1 LRLLPCEAL
10 ELTEARQSAAL
21 EPVRFKIAGIRTA
34 AAAKG
39 NASLQ
44 PRELRQ
50 IKEPTVPH
58 ELDTILISYKQ
69 PDFQSK
75 LHEFLLS
82 KSGLS
87 HFAMGAPHIKNR
99 RKVEEILDEFANNEG
114 RAADELVTRYTK
126 IFDNDVELTPDQ
138 FQISHENL
146 EKAHKEVNANLM
158 ASIRQAIK
166 NVRKYQEEIFIAN
179 KKANQHPGI
188 KYTPIKRVGIC
199 VPGASAPLPSTVIM
213 CAVPAQVAG
222 VKEIVVVSP
231 PRYEGSIHPVIL
243 AVCHELGIDEVYRI
257 GGVQAIAA
265 LAFSTEKIKEVDK
278 IVGPGNKWVETAKR
292 LVFGTVGVDSIAGPS
307 EVLIIANEKANPAWV
322 AADMLSQAE
331 HNPGCAFVFSNSQ
344 EVAGNVLEELKK
356 QVGQL
361 NRSEETIECLKAHS
375 GIAVFANMDD
385 LIKKV
390 NEFTAE
396 HLEIQCGEESR
407 EIAEKIENA
416 GAIFIGDYSPVAVG
430 DYWAGP
436 SHTLP
441 TGLSAMFSS
450 ALTSND
456 FIKSTSIIEYDKKKL
471 AESAEDIIRLAEA
484 EGLDAHAKSIKIRQ
498 QS

>member
-1 LRLLPCEAL
+1 M
-10 ELTEARQSAAL
+10 SD
-21 EPVRFKIAGIRTA
+21 
-34 AAAKG
+34 
-39 NASLQ
+39 
-44 PRELRQ
+44 
-50 IKEPTVPH
+50 
-58 ELDTILISYKQ
+58 ELDKILISYKQ
-69 PDFQSK
+69 PDFQNK
-75 LHEFLLS
+75 LSEFLNS

-87 HFAMGAPHIKNR
+87 HFGMGEPHIENR
-99 RKVEEILDEFANNEG
+99 QKVEKILKEFADNESK
-114 RAADELVTRYTK
+114 ADEMVTRYTE
-126 IFDNDVELTPDQ
+126 IFDDVKLTPEQ
-138 FQISHENL
+138 FRVSKREL
-146 EKAHKEVNANLM
+146 EKAHKELKKNNPKLL

-166 NVRKYQEEIFIAN
+166 NVRKYQEEVFIAN
-179 KKANQHPGI
+179 KKVNQHPGI

-231 PRYEGSIHPVIL
+231 PRYNKSIHPVTL
-243 AVCHELGIDEVYRI
+243 AVCYELGIGEVYRI

-265 LAFSTEKIKEVDK
+265 LTFSTETIKEVDK
-278 IVGPGNKWVETAKR
+278 IVGPGNQWVQTAKQ
-292 LVFGTVGVDSIAGPS
+292 LMFGTVGIDSIAGPS

-331 HNPGCAFVFSNSQ
+331 HDPGCAFLFTVSRKIA
-344 EVAGNVLEELKK
+344 EEVLEELKK
-356 QVGQL
+356 QVEQL
-361 NRSEETIECLKAHS
+361 NRSKETIECLKAHS

-385 LIKKV
+385 LLEKA

-396 HLEIQCGEESR
+396 HLEIQCGKDSR
-407 EIAEKIENA
+407 KIAEKIENA
-416 GAIFIGDYSPVAVG
+416 GAIFIGEYSPVAVG

-441 TGLSAMFSS
+441 TGQTAKFFSALSA
-450 ALTSND
+450 ND

-498 QS
+498 ER